1 MRTDTLKR
9 TLKAITGDRPSDLRV
24 NTGYVDH
31 YYLGPFDFIQT
42 PIGYVTMT
50 PVTRDQWRTYAAAP
64 EQWTKTW
71 VNRAFEGELP
81 ANYVSL
87 DMIDEF
93 ISDLNFRFPS
103 QLDHLGAIRLP
114 TYEEAYGLAVAD
126 GVRPARLQ
134 DLGTFAWQP
143 WMQPV
148 GMSKPNAYGLFDMLG
163 CIWQWCSDGP
173 PLEPVEQ
180 PGGAV
185 YTYER
190 RYVTGGS
197 WQYKAEDIVPIGLG
211 GTGQFFFAADS
222 RVYGRDVGFRLIIPQ
237 AVELPEDPE

>member
-1 MRTDTLKR
+1 MRTDTFKR
-9 TLKAITGDRPSDLRV
+9 SLKALAGDRPSDLSV
-24 NTGYVDH
+24 QTGYVDH
-31 YYLGPFDFIQT
+31 YYLGPFDFVQT
-42 PIGYVTMT
+42 PIGYVTKT
-50 PVTRDQWRTYAAAP
+50 PVTRDQWRTYAAEP
-64 EQWTKTW
+64 KQWKKTW

-87 DMIDEF
+87 DMVDEF
-93 ISDLNFRFPS
+93 LSDLNFRFS
-103 QLDHLGAIRLP
+103 SVLDEVGTIRLP

-126 GVRPARLQ
+126 GVRPERLQ

-197 WQYKAEDIVPIGLG
+197 WQYKAEDIVPSGLG
-211 GTGQFFFAADS
+211 GTGRFGYAAA
-222 RVYGRDVGFRLIIPQ
+222 VTAYGRDVGFRLIIPQ
-237 AVELPEDPE
+237 AVEPVEDPE

>member
-24 NTGYVDH
+24 STGYVDH
-31 YYLGPFDFIQT
+31 YYIGPFDFVQT
-42 PIGYVTMT
+42 PIGYVTKT
-50 PVTRDQWRTYAAAP
+50 PVTRDQWRTYAAEP
-64 EQWTKTW
+64 KQWTKNW

-93 ISDLNFRFPS
+93 ISDLNFTYPAA
-103 QLDHLGAIRLP
+103 LENLGQIRLP

-126 GVRPARLQ
+126 GVRPERLQ

-148 GMSKPNAYGLFDMLG
+148 AMSKPNAYGLFDMLG

-185 YTYER
+185 YLYER
-190 RYVTGGS
+190 RYLTGGS

-211 GTGQFFFAADS
+211 GTGQFVFAGA
-222 RVYGRDVGFRLIIPQ
+222 VTAYGRDVGFRLIIPQ
-237 AVELPEDPE
+237 TVDQQEDPE